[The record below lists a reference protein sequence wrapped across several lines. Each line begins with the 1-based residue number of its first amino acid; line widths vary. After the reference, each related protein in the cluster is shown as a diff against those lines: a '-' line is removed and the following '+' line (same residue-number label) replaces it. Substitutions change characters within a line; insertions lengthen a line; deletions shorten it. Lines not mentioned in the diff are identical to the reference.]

1 VSSDW
6 GKQISQERFP
16 RVLYADHDAQTCWQF
31 PGLDSVATYTNYNSL
46 LNALQNFR
54 NADVIATYDEGNE
67 DAGSTQANLSTIL
80 AKTDSFFV
88 QGGRLLT
95 YYDFNRVDRE
105 LVASH
110 YISGLTT
117 TQRPDTSATLYRNLN
132 GNIGIYFPESFVH
145 YGFDYLQY
153 TTDPNVKIEVQDIFG
168 RPVVIS
174 KKVSNGLLVVSG
186 IWSFRDDGALREALG
201 VPLLGLNSASK
212 NQMLTGLLANVKATY
227 SQSTFDRAIVL
238 SNTDS
243 LFLKADA
250 LSWTTSYLNSFSGTH
265 PQITTINLL
274 DGQDYMPAYFTDQQI
289 QYYGSGYLQKAIADA
304 FDGRHFETHLYIWN
318 YICSTLSPYSYPVAD
333 SMSVSAVVDSGS
345 GQLKQIREVDP
356 SPADANK
363 ARFFIGSS
371 SIANNLNFN
380 VRAVFSGIAGGKS
393 ASEMIYLNHDTTKM
407 DKVVPAM
414 LANENLNDLF
424 NRPVADT
431 AAIVNLAMQYRLLC
445 DYTAL
450 IALEPNDTLHFM
462 KNPFDEST
470 LGVASVDNANIP
482 DSLTLAAYPS
492 PFNNQTKIVVTATKP
507 SAIRV
512 SVYNILGQLVRVLAL
527 DDLVLGAKT
536 YGWNGTNAHNNVVS
550 SGVYFIHL
558 VAKEKINGSTKTLFK
573 KIVFLK

>member
-1 VSSDW
+1 
-6 GKQISQERFP
+6 
-16 RVLYADHDAQTCWQF
+16 
-31 PGLDSVATYTNYNSL
+31 
-46 LNALQNFR
+46 
-54 NADVIATYDEGNE
+54 
-67 DAGSTQANLSTIL
+67 
-80 AKTDSFFV
+80 
-88 QGGRLLT
+88 
-95 YYDFNRVDRE
+95 
-105 LVASH
+105 
-110 YISGLTT
+110 
-117 TQRPDTSATLYRNLN
+117 
-132 GNIGIYFPESFVH
+132 
-145 YGFDYLQY
+145 
-153 TTDPNVKIEVQDIFG
+153 
-168 RPVVIS
+168 
-174 KKVSNGLLVVSG
+174 
-186 IWSFRDDGALREALG
+186 
-201 VPLLGLNSASK
+201 
-212 NQMLTGLLANVKATY
+212 
-227 SQSTFDRAIVL
+227 
-238 SNTDS
+238 
-243 LFLKADA
+243 
-250 LSWTTSYLNSFSGTH
+250 
-265 PQITTINLL
+265 
-274 DGQDYMPAYFTDQQI
+274 
-289 QYYGSGYLQKAIADA
+289 
-304 FDGRHFETHLYIWN
+304 
-318 YICSTLSPYSYPVAD
+318 
-333 SMSVSAVVDSGS
+333 
-345 GQLKQIREVDP
+345 
-356 SPADANK
+356 
-363 ARFFIGSS
+363 
-371 SIANNLNFN
+371 
-380 VRAVFSGIAGGKS
+380 
-393 ASEMIYLNHDTTKM
+393 M